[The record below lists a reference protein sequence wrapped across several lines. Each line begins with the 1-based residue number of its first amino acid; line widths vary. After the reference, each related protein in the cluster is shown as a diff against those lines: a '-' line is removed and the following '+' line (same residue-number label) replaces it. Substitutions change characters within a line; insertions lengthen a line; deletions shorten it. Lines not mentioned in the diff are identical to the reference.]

1 MNEIKCPNC
10 GKVFQINE
18 MDYELKYKLNDEVD
32 LVMNYEAEQENILSS
47 SYKLYITSGRMSKYK
62 ESEDEEENE

>member
-1 MNEIKCPNC
+1 MVMKKIQLNSS
-10 GKVFQINE
+10 INE